1 MSLVNTC
8 FNSLSFFLWT
18 LIAHILLCRIANKKK
33 FLSKGLGLGIF
44 VSLIYIACIFLNPD
58 FNLIGLYLFF
68 TLWITYIA
76 VFINMLN
83 SITLKMLENLYLNPS
98 ENNKKKIISKSFNS
112 KRGFES
118 RLLMLKDNKFINYK
132 NNVINLTAKG
142 KWLLKIIKFIQN
154 ILLIN

>member
-1 MSLVNTC
+1 
-8 FNSLSFFLWT
+8 
-18 LIAHILLCRIANKKK
+18 
-33 FLSKGLGLGIF
+33 
-44 VSLIYIACIFLNPD
+44 
-58 FNLIGLYLFF
+58 
-68 TLWITYIA
+68 
-76 VFINMLN
+76 
-83 SITLKMLENLYLNPS
+83 MLENLYLNPS